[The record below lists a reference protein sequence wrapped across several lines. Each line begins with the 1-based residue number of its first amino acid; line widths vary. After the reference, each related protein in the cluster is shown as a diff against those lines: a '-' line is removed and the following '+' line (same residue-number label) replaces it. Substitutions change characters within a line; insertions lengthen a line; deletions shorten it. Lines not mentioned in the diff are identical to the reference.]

1 MNGRQRWGNGCLS
14 AFTLVV
20 AFLFFFPIL
29 WMILTSFKTEADAFA
44 FPPRILIAP
53 TFENW
58 FNAVQNSPYLDHLI
72 SSLIITVLATLLA
85 VLLGF
90 LAAYQLAFY
99 PGPRANGTL
108 MWMMST
114 RMLPPVGVIVPL
126 YVIFKALHIFDTHL
140 GLILIYTA
148 INLPLV
154 VWMLRSFMLDL
165 PYETIEASRI
175 DGATLTQELR
185 QVVLPLVLPGL
196 MATMLLCLIF
206 TWNEFF
212 LAFNLTVTKAAPLSV
227 YIASFKT
234 SEGLFWAKMSAAATL
249 TVAPVIIAGWV
260 AQNQL
265 VRGLTA
271 GAIK

>member
-1 MNGRQRWGNGCLS
+1 MSARKNFASGCLS
-14 AFTLVV
+14 AFTLIV
-20 AFLFFFPIL
+20 AFLLFFPIL
-29 WMILTSFKTEADAFA
+29 WMILTSFKTEAEAFT
-44 FPPRILIAP
+44 FPPRLFFMP
-53 TFENW
+53 TFDNW
-58 FNAVQNSPYLDHLI
+58 LNAIQNSPYISHLFNT
-72 SSLIITVLATLLA
+72 LIISVFATLGA

-90 LAAYQLAFY
+90 LAAYKLAFY
-99 PGPRANGTL
+99 PGPRTNGAL

-126 YVIFKALHIFDTHL
+126 YIILKALRIFDTHL
-140 GLILIYTA
+140 GLILIYSA

-175 DGATLTQELR
+175 DGATLFQELR

-227 YIASFKT
+227 YISSFKT

-249 TVAPVIIAGWV
+249 TVAPVIVAGWV